1 MDLLARTSTPHERS
15 FHISIL
21 LVVVVIVVWIVI
33 GKLDHSLWIQDFKRV
48 SNPVPSISSN
58 ENPTHGMLLEF
69 EIELHES
76 DASILQP
83 GLPVYLLSRQ
93 EYVSTVHQGT
103 LVQTFETNKP
113 FYFRAVCRFDTQA
126 QDVLALPDLA
136 SNHTIRIPLSE
147 LTPLQHLARLS
158 RTAGFTI
165 N

>member
-21 LVVVVIVVWIVI
+21 LVVVVIVVWITF
-33 GKLDHSLWIQDFKRV
+33 GKLDHSLWIQDFNRV

-58 ENPTHGMLLEF
+58 ENSEHGMLLQF
-69 EIELHES
+69 EIELHEGDTS
-76 DASILQP
+76 TLQP
-83 GLPVYLLSRQ
+83 GLSVYLLSRQ
-93 EYVSTVHQGT
+93 KYVSTVHQGT
-103 LVQTFETNKP
+103 VVQTFETNKP
-113 FYFRAVCRFDTQA
+113 YHFRVVCQFDTEA
-126 QDVLALPDLA
+126 QDVLALPDQA
-136 SNHTIRIPLSE
+136 SSHTIRVPMSA